1 MKKKTIKYLL
11 ISAFIA
17 AGLLFLK
24 NVYVKDILVLENGTI
39 IISDNTT
46 ASDGDIFY
54 RSDRKTGYVEEGA
67 VSEMYLNGFHG
78 LRDFQK
84 RIVCHLTTVV
94 ESMRTSILGNRD
106 KIGENI
112 FLLGIMA
119 LLGLAV
125 CGGIFFVIKRY
136 SAAGKAAQSKVPDA
150 VKTTRPIQFA
160 LTSIQ
165 SVQRFF
171 LNLFRHQ
178 LGVPEDTPAQIV
190 TVPGKSSDSRQI
202 YELKVKHKG
211 EWKSR
216 RMTVSPLGEGTGSKS
231 QCFYVIYD
239 THIVVKIPP
248 SPIKDFKDYVGRIR
262 EETAIVAKLAPME
275 CIIPGISVILR
286 KISAFPDR
294 NEVVLKALEEKCVK
308 WLEVNPEFQ
317 DYLKVDNAFVFFMDL
332 SRYYFL
338 SRVMESL
345 HDVENQIH
353 KEIAG
358 DVDAVWNY
366 HGFESKYGDY
376 DDSTCF
382 NLQNLY
388 KQFDVDVRPVL
399 KTSGQAKSMGET
411 QKKMLFL
418 SYLLGKDSKENYRG
432 LSDQLVQ
439 QVNLPLNKIK
449 AENADVVETYGKLVK
464 EDVRRRM
471 LNRNKPQ
478 MEGIITNLLVLLA
491 SMGEKK
497 VAMRDLKPDN
507 LIVAG
512 DPANYPAFLFSAED
526 YTIGLID
533 VETAV
538 DFETRGKKELPQ
550 PYLGGTPLY
559 ATPSHFFLNVVLNGI
574 YSDLPQILHLQD
586 WYAMAGIIYELAT
599 GKHLFRKTGG
609 KVHGFM
615 RTIQS
620 ALAEKREISEVYKE
634 ISHVFWSSAKEEFD
648 KNIGAAEK
656 LLKSLHAEIPED
668 TKQWFEVYVQ
678 EKKAAIDTRIKTTI
692 QSQTHF
698 KSEKNRQS
706 LFGYSHE
713 ETCRLKARYKQPDR
727 PAKSADRDVSLILQ
741 LLDDLALLKKESER
755 LSEMIKALN
764 APFPKLSACDILVIM
779 YGVVADAMYHPE
791 WETLSVEPDEIELS
805 AEVERTLGYT
815 LTVQAPS

>member
-11 ISAFIA
+11 IGAFIA
-17 AGLLFLK
+17 GGILFFK
-24 NVYVKDILVLENGTI
+24 NVFVKDILVLENGTI

-46 ASDGDIFY
+46 ASGGDIFY

-67 VSEMYLNGFHG
+67 VSEMYLKGFHG

-84 RIVCHLTTVV
+84 RIVCHLTAVV
-94 ESMRTSILGNRD
+94 ESIRTSFFENRD
-106 KIGENI
+106 KIGENRSLI
-112 FLLGIMA
+112 GIIA
-119 LLGLAV
+119 LLALAV
-125 CGGIFFVIKRY
+125 CGVFFVIKRY
-136 SAAGKAAQSKVPDA
+136 STAGKAVQSKVPDT
-150 VKTTRPIQFA
+150 VKTTRPIQLA

-178 LGVPEDTPAQIV
+178 LGVPEETPSQIV

-202 YELKVKHKG
+202 YELKVNLKG

-262 EETAIVAKLAPME
+262 KETAIVAKLAPME
-275 CIIPGISVILR
+275 CIIPGISVILK
-286 KISAFPDR
+286 KISAFSGEASLDH
-294 NEVVLKALEEKCVK
+294 KTLEEKYVQ
-308 WLEVNPEFQ
+308 WLEVNPKFQ
-317 DYLKVDNAFVFFMDL
+317 DYLKIDDAFVFFMDL

-345 HDVENQIH
+345 HDVENQID
-353 KEIAG
+353 KEIAA

-366 HGFESKYGDY
+366 HGFEDKYGRH
-376 DDSTCF
+376 DDSICF
-382 NLQNLY
+382 SLQNLY
-388 KQFDVDVRPVL
+388 KQFDAEVRPVL
-399 KTSGQAKSMGET
+399 KTSDQAKSMGET
-411 QKKMLFL
+411 QKKMVFL
-418 SYLLGKDSKENYRG
+418 SHLVGKESKENYLG

-439 QVNLPLNKIK
+439 KVSLPLSKIK
-449 AENADVVETYGKLVK
+449 AENADVVETYGRLVK
-464 EDVRRRM
+464 EGIRRRM
-471 LNRNKPQ
+471 FSRNKPQ

-491 SMGEKK
+491 SMEEKK

-512 DPANYPAFLFSAED
+512 DPANYPNFLFSAED

-538 DFETRGKKELPQ
+538 DFETKENKELSQ

-559 ATPSHFFLNVVLNGI
+559 ATPSHFFLNGVLNDV
-574 YSDLPQILHLQD
+574 YSDLPQILNLQD
-586 WYAMAGIIYELAT
+586 WYAMVGIIYELVT
-599 GKHLFRKTGG
+599 GERLFGKTAG

-615 RTIQS
+615 RTLQS
-620 ALAEKREISEVYKE
+620 ALAERREMPEVYKE
-634 ISHVFWSSAKEEFD
+634 ISHVFWTSAKEEFD
-648 KNIGAAEK
+648 TKIGKAEK
-656 LLKSLHAEIPED
+656 LLKSLNTVIPED
-668 TKQWFEVYVQ
+668 IKRWFEVYVR
-678 EKKAAIDTRIKTTI
+678 EKKEAVDTRIKTTI

-698 KSEKNRQS
+698 KSEKNRRS

-713 ETCRLKARYKQPDR
+713 EICRLKARYKQPNR
-727 PAKSADRDVSLILQ
+727 PTKLAEGDVPLILQ
-741 LLDDLALLKKESER
+741 LLDDLAILKQESER
-755 LSEMIKALN
+755 LMEMIKALN
-764 APFPKLSACDILVIM
+764 TPFPKLPAYDILVIM

-791 WETLSVEPDEIELS
+791 WETLAVEPDEIELS
-805 AEVERTLGYT
+805 AEEESGLGYT
-815 LTVQAPS
+815 MTVQAPS